1 LGDTVCRHRLGT
13 DAAHDVRIYRQ
24 PDVAFYT
31 GIGRTKDDRYLL
43 IVSSTTVSTEYQVA
57 AADDPQLAFRVLVPR
72 ERDHEYQAEHLD
84 GRWILLTNWQAHN
97 FRIVEAREE
106 DLADRSRWR
115 DDVGHRDD
123 AFIVGYDVFR
133 DFLAVEERSGV
144 LLNVRIRDC
153 QRGGQRLIASDESA
167 CATQLGHN
175 PEIDSGKVRYLYTS
189 LTTPA
194 STYDFE
200 VATGARTLLKREP
213 VLGDFSPE
221 LYATELLWAPA
232 RDGTRVPVSV
242 AYRRDRFRRDGSAPL
257 LQYAYGSYG
266 ISSDPR
272 FSIPV
277 LSLLDRGFVYA
288 IAHIR

>member
-1 LGDTVCRHRLGT
+1 
-13 DAAHDVRIYRQ
+13 
-24 PDVAFYT
+24 
-31 GIGRTKDDRYLL
+31 
-43 IVSSTTVSTEYQVA
+43 
-57 AADDPQLAFRVLVPR
+57 
-72 ERDHEYQAEHLD
+72 
-84 GRWILLTNWQAHN
+84 
-97 FRIVEAREE
+97 
-106 DLADRSRWR
+106 
-115 DDVGHRDD
+115 
-123 AFIVGYDVFR
+123 
-133 DFLAVEERSGV
+133 
-144 LLNVRIRDC
+144 
-153 QRGGQRLIASDESA
+153 RGGQRLIASDESA

-194 STYDFE
+194 STYDFD
-200 VATGARTLLKREP
+200 VVTGTRTLLKREP

-277 LSLLDRGFVYA
+277 LPLLDPGFVYYNA
-288 IAHIR
+288 FIIRGYDIVPCWYCRGNLTEK